1 MIRSRSRSRRSADIW
16 PGFVDAISTLLLVL
30 IFLLTI
36 FVSSEFLL
44 SKLLSNK
51 DDALEGLNIQINQLS
66 ELLSLEK
73 KENKNL
79 ASTISRLNEKLNNT
93 GIASDLLTME
103 FSDLKNKNIELNRL
117 LNTLKDSANKITID
131 NKNLEIKNNNLE
143 NELKELLITLRATT
157 VKLKSVED
165 EVKLSEAAKNQVS
178 VLNMQ
183 IVELRDQLN
192 IIQNL
197 LDINAEDIKKK
208 DIQIIELGKKLN
220 TALAVKVGELNQ
232 YKSEFFGRLR
242 AILGNREDILIVGD
256 RFIFQSE
263 VLFESG
269 SAEVGAE
276 GLIQLR
282 NLSRI
287 LLDITKDI
295 PKDIPW
301 VLQIQGH
308 TDQNPIN
315 TPIYPSNWELSAA
328 RAISV
333 GRVLINTGVDSDK
346 ISVAGFA
353 EFQPLELGSDPASLR
368 KNRRIEIKLT
378 QP

>member
-1 MIRSRSRSRRSADIW
+1 MARSRSRTRRSADIW

-36 FVSSEFLL
+36 FISSEFLL
-44 SKLLSNK
+44 SKLLTNK
-51 DDALEGLNIQINQLS
+51 DDALEDLNVQIYQLS

-73 KENKNL
+73 RENKDL
-79 ASTISRLNEKLNNT
+79 TSTISKLNDKLNDSSVT
-93 GIASDLLTME
+93 SDLLSME
-103 FSDLKNKNIELNRL
+103 FSNLKNKNIELNSL
-117 LNTLKDSANKITID
+117 LNSLKESTSLIKKE
-131 NKNLEIKNNNLE
+131 NKNLDIKNSNIE
-143 NELKELLITLRATT
+143 SELKKLLSTLKATK
-157 VKLKSVED
+157 VNLIKAEE

-178 VLNMQ
+178 LLNMQ
-183 IVELRDQLN
+183 VAELREQLN

-197 LDINAEDIKKK
+197 LDINLEDIKKK
-208 DIQIIELGKKLN
+208 DIQIVELGRKLN
-220 TALAVKVGELNQ
+220 TALAVKVGELTQ

-242 AILGNREDILIVGD
+242 SILGNRDDIQIVGD

-263 VLFESG
+263 VLFASG
-269 SAEVGAE
+269 SAEVAIE
-276 GLIQLR
+276 GVLELTK
-282 NLSRI
+282 LSKI

-295 PKDIPW
+295 PTDIPW

-315 TPIYPSNWELSAA
+315 TPLYPSNWELSAA

-333 GRVLINTGVDSDK
+333 GRVLISSGVSSDK

-353 EFQPLELGSDPASLR
+353 EFQPLELGNSPSSFR

>member
-1 MIRSRSRSRRSADIW
+1 LIRSRSRTRSSADIW

-51 DDALEGLNIQINQLS
+51 DDALEGLNIQINQLT

-79 ASTISRLNEKLNNT
+79 TTTISRLNEKLNNA
-93 GIASDLLTME
+93 GLASDLLSME
-103 FSDLKNKNIELNRL
+103 FSDLKNKNMELNRL
-117 LNTLKDSANKITID
+117 LNSLKDSNSVIKRD
-131 NKNLEIKNNNLE
+131 NIKLETQNDKLE
-143 NELKELLITLRATT
+143 AELKELIITLRATS
-157 VKLKSVED
+157 VKLQTAE
-165 EVKLSEAAKNQVS
+165 EEIKLSEAAKNQVNL
-178 VLNMQ
+178 LNMQ

-197 LDINAEDIKKK
+197 LDINSEEIKKK
-208 DIQIIELGKKLN
+208 DLQIIELGKKLN

-242 AILGNREDILIVGD
+242 SILGNREDILIVGD

-269 SAEVGAE
+269 SAEVGTE

-295 PKDIPW
+295 PNDIPW

-315 TPIYPSNWELSAA
+315 TPLYPSNWELSAA

-333 GRVLINTGVDSDK
+333 GRVLINSGVNSNK

-353 EFQPLELGSDPASLR
+353 EFQPLEFGTDSDSLR

>member
-1 MIRSRSRSRRSADIW
+1 MARSRNRTRRSADIW

-36 FVSSEFLL
+36 FISSEFLL

-51 DDALEGLNIQINQLS
+51 DDALEGLNMQIYQLS

-73 KENKNL
+73 TENKDL
-79 ASTISRLNEKLNNT
+79 TSTISKLNEKLNNSSIT
-93 GIASDLLTME
+93 SDLLSME

-117 LNTLKDSANKITID
+117 LNSLKENTNQIKEE
-131 NKNLEIKNNNLE
+131 NKNLDLKNTNLE
-143 NELKELLITLRATT
+143 SELKDLLSTLRATH
-157 VKLKSVED
+157 VNLIKAEK
-165 EVKLSEAAKNQVS
+165 EVKLSEAAKNQVTI
-178 VLNMQ
+178 LNMQ
-183 IVELRDQLN
+183 IAELREQLN

-197 LDINAEDIKKK
+197 LDINLEEIKQK
-208 DIQIIELGKKLN
+208 DIHIVELGKKLN
-220 TALAVKVGELNQ
+220 TALAVKVGELTQ

-242 AILGNREDILIVGD
+242 AILGNRDDIQIVGD

-263 VLFESG
+263 VLFASG
-269 SAEVGAE
+269 SAEVGIE
-276 GLIQLR
+276 GVVQLTK
-282 NLSRI
+282 LSKI
-287 LLDITKDI
+287 LLDTTKNI

-315 TPIYPSNWELSAA
+315 TLLYPSNWELSAA

-333 GRVLINTGVDSDK
+333 GKVLISSGVLLDK

-353 EFQPLELGSDPASLR
+353 DFQPLELGQDPSSYR

>member
-1 MIRSRSRSRRSADIW
+1 LIRSRSRTRRSADIW

-36 FVSSEFLL
+36 FISSEFLL

-73 KENKNL
+73 KENRNL
-79 ASTISRLNEKLNNT
+79 ANTISRLNEKLNNS
-93 GIASDLLTME
+93 GLASDLLSME
-103 FSDLKNKNIELNRL
+103 FSDLKNKNMELNRL
-117 LNTLKDSANKITID
+117 INSLKESNSVIKKDNIKLETQNDTLET
-131 NKNLEIKNNNLE
+131 
-143 NELKELLITLRATT
+143 ELKELIITLRATS
-157 VKLKSVED
+157 VKLQTAE
-165 EVKLSEAAKNQVS
+165 EEIKLSEAAKNQVDL
-178 VLNMQ
+178 LNMQ

-197 LDINAEDIKKK
+197 LDINSEEIKNK
-208 DIQIIELGKKLN
+208 DLQIIELGKKLN

-315 TPIYPSNWELSAA
+315 TPLYPSNWELSAA

-333 GRVLINTGVDSDK
+333 GRVLINSGVNSDK

-353 EFQPLELGSDPASLR
+353 EFQPLELGSDSASLR

>member
-1 MIRSRSRSRRSADIW
+1 MARSRSRTRRSADIW

-36 FVSSEFLL
+36 FISSEFLL
-44 SKLLSNK
+44 SKLLTNK
-51 DDALEGLNIQINQLS
+51 DDALEDLNIQIYQLS

-73 KENKNL
+73 RENKDL
-79 ASTISRLNEKLNNT
+79 TSTISKLNDKLNDSSLT
-93 GIASDLLTME
+93 SDLLSME
-103 FSDLKNKNIELNRL
+103 FSNLKNKNIELNSL
-117 LNTLKDSANKITID
+117 LNSLKESTSLIKKE
-131 NKNLEIKNNNLE
+131 NKNLDIKNSNIE
-143 NELKELLITLRATT
+143 SELKKLLSTLKATK
-157 VKLKSVED
+157 VNLIKAEE

-178 VLNMQ
+178 LLNMQ
-183 IVELRDQLN
+183 VAELREQLN

-197 LDINAEDIKKK
+197 LDINLEDIKKK
-208 DIQIIELGKKLN
+208 DIQILELGRKLN
-220 TALAVKVGELNQ
+220 TALAVKVGELTQ

-242 AILGNREDILIVGD
+242 SILGNRDDIQIVGD

-263 VLFESG
+263 VLFASG
-269 SAEVGAE
+269 SAEVAIE
-276 GLIQLR
+276 GVLELKK
-282 NLSRI
+282 LSKI

-295 PKDIPW
+295 PTDIPW

-315 TPIYPSNWELSAA
+315 TPLYPSNWELSAA

-333 GRVLINTGVDSDK
+333 GRVLISSGVSSDK

-353 EFQPLELGSDPASLR
+353 EFQPLELGNSPSSFR

>member
-1 MIRSRSRSRRSADIW
+1 MARSRSRTRRSADIW

-36 FVSSEFLL
+36 FISSEFLL
-44 SKLLSNK
+44 SKLLTNK
-51 DDALEGLNIQINQLS
+51 DDALEDLNIQIYQLS

-73 KENKNL
+73 RENKDL
-79 ASTISRLNEKLNNT
+79 TSTISKLNDKLNDSSLT
-93 GIASDLLTME
+93 SDLLSME
-103 FSDLKNKNIELNRL
+103 FSNLKNKNIELNSL
-117 LNTLKDSANKITID
+117 LNSLKASTSQIKEE
-131 NKNLEIKNNNLE
+131 NKNLDIKNSNIE
-143 NELKELLITLRATT
+143 SELKKLLSTLKATK
-157 VKLKSVED
+157 VNLIKAEE

-178 VLNMQ
+178 LLNMQ
-183 IVELRDQLN
+183 VAELREQLN

-197 LDINAEDIKKK
+197 LDINLEDIKKK
-208 DIQIIELGKKLN
+208 DIQIVELGRKLN
-220 TALAVKVGELNQ
+220 TALAVKVGELTQ

-242 AILGNREDILIVGD
+242 SILGNRDDIQIVGD

-263 VLFESG
+263 VLFASG
-269 SAEVGAE
+269 SAEVAIE
-276 GLIQLR
+276 GVLELTK
-282 NLSRI
+282 LSKI

-295 PKDIPW
+295 PTDIPW

-315 TPIYPSNWELSAA
+315 TPLYPSNWELSAA

-333 GRVLINTGVDSDK
+333 GRVLISSGVSSDK

-353 EFQPLELGSDPASLR
+353 EFQPLELGNSPSSFR

>member
-1 MIRSRSRSRRSADIW
+1 MARSRSRTRRSADIW

-36 FVSSEFLL
+36 FISSEFLL
-44 SKLLSNK
+44 SKLLTNK
-51 DDALEGLNIQINQLS
+51 DDALENLNVQIYQLS

-73 KENKNL
+73 RENKDL
-79 ASTISRLNEKLNNT
+79 TSTISKLNDKLNDSSLT
-93 GIASDLLTME
+93 SDLLSME
-103 FSDLKNKNIELNRL
+103 FSNLKNKNIELNSL
-117 LNTLKDSANKITID
+117 LNSLKASTSQIKEE
-131 NKNLEIKNNNLE
+131 NKNLDIKNSNIE
-143 NELKELLITLRATT
+143 SELKKLLSTLKATK
-157 VKLKSVED
+157 VNLIKAEE

-178 VLNMQ
+178 LLNMQ
-183 IVELRDQLN
+183 VAELREQLN

-197 LDINAEDIKKK
+197 LDINLEDIKKK
-208 DIQIIELGKKLN
+208 DIQIVELGRKLN
-220 TALAVKVGELNQ
+220 TALAVKVGELTQ

-242 AILGNREDILIVGD
+242 SILGNRDDIQIVGD

-263 VLFESG
+263 VLFASG
-269 SAEVGAE
+269 SAEVAIE
-276 GLIQLR
+276 GVLELTK
-282 NLSRI
+282 LSKI

-295 PKDIPW
+295 PTDIPW

-315 TPIYPSNWELSAA
+315 TPLYPSNWELSAA

-333 GRVLINTGVDSDK
+333 GKVLISSGVSSDK

-353 EFQPLELGSDPASLR
+353 EFQPLELGNSPSSFR

>member
-1 MIRSRSRSRRSADIW
+1 LARSRNRTRRSADIW

-51 DDALEGLNIQINQLS
+51 DDALEGLNMQIYQLS

-73 KENKNL
+73 TENKDL
-79 ASTISRLNEKLNNT
+79 TRTISKLNEKLNNSSIT
-93 GIASDLLTME
+93 SDLLSME

-117 LNTLKDSANKITID
+117 LNSLKENTNQIKEE
-131 NKNLEIKNNNLE
+131 NKNLDLKNTNLE
-143 NELKELLITLRATT
+143 SELKDLLSTLRATH
-157 VKLKSVED
+157 VNLIKAEK
-165 EVKLSEAAKNQVS
+165 EVKLSEAAKNQVTI
-178 VLNMQ
+178 LNMQ
-183 IVELRDQLN
+183 IAELREQLN

-197 LDINAEDIKKK
+197 LDINLEEIKQK
-208 DIQIIELGKKLN
+208 DIHIVELGKKLN
-220 TALAVKVGELNQ
+220 TALAVKVGELTQ

-242 AILGNREDILIVGD
+242 SILGNRDDIQIVGD

-263 VLFESG
+263 VLFASG
-269 SAEVGAE
+269 SAEVGIE
-276 GLIQLR
+276 GVVQLTK
-282 NLSRI
+282 LSKI
-287 LLDITKDI
+287 LLDTTKNI

-315 TPIYPSNWELSAA
+315 TLLYPSNWELSAA

-333 GRVLINTGVDSDK
+333 GKVLISSGVSSDK

-353 EFQPLELGSDPASLR
+353 EFQPLELGQDPSSYR

>member
-1 MIRSRSRSRRSADIW
+1 MIRSRSRTRSSADIW

-51 DDALEGLNIQINQLS
+51 DDALEGLNIQINQLT

-79 ASTISRLNEKLNNT
+79 TTTISRLNEKLNNA
-93 GIASDLLTME
+93 GLASDLLSME
-103 FSDLKNKNIELNRL
+103 FSDLKNKNMELNRL
-117 LNTLKDSANKITID
+117 LNSLKDSNSVIKRD
-131 NKNLEIKNNNLE
+131 NIKLETQNDKLE
-143 NELKELLITLRATT
+143 AELKELIITLRATS
-157 VKLKSVED
+157 VKLQTAE
-165 EVKLSEAAKNQVS
+165 EEIKLSEAAKNQVNL
-178 VLNMQ
+178 LNMQ

-197 LDINAEDIKKK
+197 LDINSEEIKKK
-208 DIQIIELGKKLN
+208 DLQIIELGKKLN

-242 AILGNREDILIVGD
+242 SILGNREDILIVGD

-269 SAEVGAE
+269 SAEVGRE

-295 PKDIPW
+295 PNDIPW

-315 TPIYPSNWELSAA
+315 TPLYPSNWELSAA

-333 GRVLINTGVDSDK
+333 GRVLINSGVNSNK

-353 EFQPLELGSDPASLR
+353 EFQPLEFGTDSDSLR

>member
-1 MIRSRSRSRRSADIW
+1 LARSRSRTRRSADIW

-36 FVSSEFLL
+36 FISSEFLL
-44 SKLLSNK
+44 SKLLTNK
-51 DDALEGLNIQINQLS
+51 DDALEDLNIQIYQLS

-73 KENKNL
+73 RENKDL
-79 ASTISRLNEKLNNT
+79 TSTISKLNDKLNDSSVT
-93 GIASDLLTME
+93 SDLLSME
-103 FSDLKNKNIELNRL
+103 FSNLKNKNIELNSL
-117 LNTLKDSANKITID
+117 LNSLKASTILIKKE
-131 NKNLEIKNNNLE
+131 NKNLDIKNSNIE
-143 NELKELLITLRATT
+143 SELKKLLSTLKATK
-157 VKLKSVED
+157 VNLIKAEE

-178 VLNMQ
+178 LLNMQ
-183 IVELRDQLN
+183 VAELREQLN

-197 LDINAEDIKKK
+197 LDINLENIKKK
-208 DIQIIELGKKLN
+208 DIQIVELGRKLN
-220 TALAVKVGELNQ
+220 TALAVKVGELTQ

-242 AILGNREDILIVGD
+242 SILGNRDDIQIVGD

-263 VLFESG
+263 VLFASG
-269 SAEVGAE
+269 SAEVAIE
-276 GLIQLR
+276 GVLELTK
-282 NLSRI
+282 LSKI

-295 PKDIPW
+295 PTDIPW

-315 TPIYPSNWELSAA
+315 TPLYPSNWELSAA

-333 GRVLINTGVDSDK
+333 GRVLISSGVSSDK

-353 EFQPLELGSDPASLR
+353 EFQPLEFGNSASSFR

>member
-1 MIRSRSRSRRSADIW
+1 MIRSRGKTRRSTEIW

-79 ASTISRLNEKLNNT
+79 TSTISRLNEKLNNS
-93 GIASDLLTME
+93 GVASDLLAME
-103 FSDLKNKNIELNRL
+103 FTDLKSKNIELNRL
-117 LNTLKDSANKITID
+117 LSVLKDSSNEIKED
-131 NKNLEIKNNNLE
+131 NLNLENKNQDLE
-143 NELKELLITLRATT
+143 NELQELLITLRATN
-157 VKLKSVED
+157 VKLENAEVE
-165 EVKLSEAAKNQVS
+165 VRLSEAAKNQVS
-178 VLNMQ
+178 ILNMQ
-183 IVELRDQLN
+183 ILELRDQLN

-197 LDINAEDIKKK
+197 LNINAEDIKKK

-242 AILGNREDILIVGD
+242 EILGNREDILIVGD

-269 SAEVGAE
+269 SAEVGSE
-276 GLIQLR
+276 GFIQLS
-282 NLSRI
+282 NMSRI

-308 TDQNPIN
+308 TDQNPIS
-315 TPIYPSNWELSAA
+315 TALYPSNWELSAA

-333 GRVLINTGVDSDK
+333 GRVLINSGVDSEK

-353 EFQPLELGSDPASLR
+353 EFQPLEIGSDPASLR

>member
-1 MIRSRSRSRRSADIW
+1 MIRSRSRTRRSADIW

-44 SKLLSNK
+44 SKLLDNK
-51 DDALEGLNIQINQLS
+51 DEALEGLNLQINQLS

-73 KENKNL
+73 RENRDLSN
-79 ASTISRLNEKLNNT
+79 TISRLNNKLNNAGEAT
-93 GIASDLLTME
+93 DLLSME
-103 FSDLKNKNIELNRL
+103 FSDLKNKNLELNRL
-117 LNTLKDSANKITID
+117 LSSLKESTNNIKND
-131 NKNLEIKNNNLE
+131 NKNLETENDNLE
-143 NELKELLITLRATT
+143 NELKELLITLRATS
-157 VKLKSVED
+157 VKLEVAEE
-165 EVKLSEAAKNQVS
+165 EVKLSEAAKNQVN

-192 IIQNL
+192 ILQNL
-197 LDINAEDIKKK
+197 LDMNLEEVKKK
-208 DIQIIELGKKLN
+208 DIQIVELGKKLN

-242 AILGNREDILIVGD
+242 AILGNKEDILIVGD

-269 SAEVGAE
+269 SADIGSE
-276 GLIQLR
+276 GLIQLA

-295 PKDIPW
+295 PDDIPW

-333 GRVLINTGVDSDK
+333 GRVLINSGVDSDK

-353 EFQPLELGSDPASLR
+353 EFQPLALGDDPSSLR

>member
-1 MIRSRSRSRRSADIW
+1 MIRSRNRTRRSADIW

-36 FVSSEFLL
+36 FISSEFLL
-44 SKLLSNK
+44 SKLLSTK
-51 DDALEGLNIQINQLS
+51 DDALDNLNMQIYQLS

-73 KENKNL
+73 RENKDL
-79 ASTISRLNEKLNNT
+79 TSTISNLNDKLNNSSMT
-93 GIASDLLTME
+93 SDLLSME
-103 FSDLKNKNIELNRL
+103 FADLKNKNIEVNRL
-117 LNTLKDSANKITID
+117 LTLLKVSSNQIKEE
-131 NKNLEIKNNNLE
+131 NKNLDIKNTDLE
-143 NELKELLITLRATT
+143 SELKQLLFTLRATQ
-157 VKLKSVED
+157 VNLKKAEQTI
-165 EVKLSEAAKNQVS
+165 KLSEAAKNQVS
-178 VLNMQ
+178 LLNMQ
-183 IVELRDQLN
+183 VSELREQLN

-197 LDINAEDIKKK
+197 LDINLEDIKKK
-208 DIQIIELGKKLN
+208 DIQIVELGRKLN
-220 TALAVKVGELNQ
+220 TALAVKVGELTQ

-242 AILGNREDILIVGD
+242 AILGNRDDIQIVGD

-263 VLFESG
+263 VLFASG
-269 SAEVGAE
+269 SAEVGIE
-276 GLIQLR
+276 GGVQLR
-282 NLSRI
+282 KLSKI

-315 TPIYPSNWELSAA
+315 TVLYPSNWELSAA

-333 GRVLINTGVDSDK
+333 GRVLIISGVSSDK

-353 EFQPLELGSDPASLR
+353 EFQPLEFGNDPASYR

>member
-1 MIRSRSRSRRSADIW
+1 LARSRSRTRRSADIW

-36 FVSSEFLL
+36 FISSEFLL

-51 DDALEGLNIQINQLS
+51 DDALEDLNVQIYQLS

-73 KENKNL
+73 RENKDL
-79 ASTISRLNEKLNNT
+79 TSTISKLNDKLNDSSIT
-93 GIASDLLTME
+93 SDLLSMD
-103 FSDLKNKNIELNRL
+103 FANLKNKNIELNSL
-117 LNTLKDSANKITID
+117 LNALKESTSQIKEE
-131 NKNLEIKNNNLE
+131 NKNLDIQNSNIES
-143 NELKELLITLRATT
+143 ELKKLLYTLKATK
-157 VKLKSVED
+157 VKLIKAEE

-178 VLNMQ
+178 LLNMQ
-183 IVELRDQLN
+183 VSELREQLN
-192 IIQNL
+192 IIQNI
-197 LDINAEDIKKK
+197 LDINLEDIKKK
-208 DIQIIELGKKLN
+208 DIQIVELGRKLN
-220 TALAVKVGELNQ
+220 TALAVKVGELTQ

-242 AILGNREDILIVGD
+242 SILGNRDDIQIVGD

-263 VLFESG
+263 VLFASG
-269 SAEVGAE
+269 SAEVAKE
-276 GLIQLR
+276 GVSELTK
-282 NLSRI
+282 LSKI

-295 PKDIPW
+295 PADIPW

-315 TPIYPSNWELSAA
+315 TPLYPSNWELSAA

-333 GRVLINTGVDSDK
+333 GRVLISSGVSSDK

-353 EFQPLELGSDPASLR
+353 EFQPLEFGSSPASFR

>member
-1 MIRSRSRSRRSADIW
+1 M
-16 PGFVDAISTLLLVL
+16 DAISTLLLVL

-36 FVSSEFLL
+36 FISSEFLL
-44 SKLLSNK
+44 SKLLTNK
-51 DDALEGLNIQINQLS
+51 DDALEDLNIQIYQLS

-73 KENKNL
+73 RENKDL
-79 ASTISRLNEKLNNT
+79 TSTISKLNDKLNDSSVT
-93 GIASDLLTME
+93 SDLLSME
-103 FSDLKNKNIELNRL
+103 FSNLKNKNIELNSL
-117 LNTLKDSANKITID
+117 LNSLKASTSLIKKE
-131 NKNLEIKNNNLE
+131 NKNLDIKNSNIE
-143 NELKELLITLRATT
+143 SELKKLLSTLKATK
-157 VKLKSVED
+157 VNLIKAEE

-178 VLNMQ
+178 LLNMQ
-183 IVELRDQLN
+183 VAELREQLN

-197 LDINAEDIKKK
+197 LDINLEDIKKK
-208 DIQIIELGKKLN
+208 DIQIVELGRKLN
-220 TALAVKVGELNQ
+220 TALAVKVGELTQ

-242 AILGNREDILIVGD
+242 SILGNRDDIQIVGD

-263 VLFESG
+263 VLFASG
-269 SAEVGAE
+269 SAEVAIE
-276 GLIQLR
+276 GVLELTK
-282 NLSRI
+282 LSKI

-295 PKDIPW
+295 PTDIPW

-315 TPIYPSNWELSAA
+315 TPLYPSNWELSAA

-333 GRVLINTGVDSDK
+333 GKVLISSGVSSDK

-353 EFQPLELGSDPASLR
+353 EFQPLELGNSPSSFR

>member
-1 MIRSRSRSRRSADIW
+1 MARSRSRTRRSADIW

-36 FVSSEFLL
+36 FISSEFLL
-44 SKLLSNK
+44 SKLLTNK
-51 DDALEGLNIQINQLS
+51 DDALENLNVQIYQLS

-73 KENKNL
+73 RENKDL
-79 ASTISRLNEKLNNT
+79 TSTISKLNDKLNDSSLT
-93 GIASDLLTME
+93 SDLLSME
-103 FSDLKNKNIELNRL
+103 FSNLKNKNIELNSL
-117 LNTLKDSANKITID
+117 LNSLKASTSQIKEE
-131 NKNLEIKNNNLE
+131 NKNLDIKNSNIE
-143 NELKELLITLRATT
+143 SELKKLLFTLKATQ
-157 VKLKSVED
+157 VNLIKAEE

-178 VLNMQ
+178 LLNMQ
-183 IVELRDQLN
+183 VAELREQLN

-197 LDINAEDIKKK
+197 LDINLEDIKKK
-208 DIQIIELGKKLN
+208 DIQIVELGRKLN
-220 TALAVKVGELNQ
+220 TALAVKVGELTQ

-242 AILGNREDILIVGD
+242 SILGNRDDIQIVGD

-263 VLFESG
+263 VLFASG
-269 SAEVGAE
+269 SAEVAIE
-276 GLIQLR
+276 GVLELTK
-282 NLSRI
+282 LSKI

-295 PKDIPW
+295 PTDIPW

-315 TPIYPSNWELSAA
+315 TPLYPSNWELSAA

-333 GRVLINTGVDSDK
+333 GKVLISSGVSSDK

-353 EFQPLELGSDPASLR
+353 EFQPLELGNSPSSFR

>member
-1 MIRSRSRSRRSADIW
+1 MARSRSRTRRSADIW

-36 FVSSEFLL
+36 FISSEFLL
-44 SKLLSNK
+44 SKLLTNK
-51 DDALEGLNIQINQLS
+51 DDALEDLNIQIYQLS

-73 KENKNL
+73 RENKDL
-79 ASTISRLNEKLNNT
+79 TSTISKLNDKLNDSSIT
-93 GIASDLLTME
+93 SDLLSME
-103 FSDLKNKNIELNRL
+103 FSNLKNKNIELNSL
-117 LNTLKDSANKITID
+117 LNSLKASTSLIKKE
-131 NKNLEIKNNNLE
+131 NKNLDIKNSNIE
-143 NELKELLITLRATT
+143 SELKKLLSTLKATK
-157 VKLKSVED
+157 VNLIKAEE

-178 VLNMQ
+178 LLNMQ
-183 IVELRDQLN
+183 VAELREQLN

-197 LDINAEDIKKK
+197 LDINLEDIKKK
-208 DIQIIELGKKLN
+208 DIQIVELGRKLN
-220 TALAVKVGELNQ
+220 TALAVKVGELTQ

-242 AILGNREDILIVGD
+242 SILGNRDDIQIVGD

-263 VLFESG
+263 VLFASG
-269 SAEVGAE
+269 SAEVAIE
-276 GLIQLR
+276 GVLDLTK
-282 NLSRI
+282 LSKI

-295 PKDIPW
+295 PTDIPW

-315 TPIYPSNWELSAA
+315 TPLYPSNWELSAA

-333 GRVLINTGVDSDK
+333 GRVLISSGVSSDK

-353 EFQPLELGSDPASLR
+353 EFQPLELGNSPSSFR

>member
-1 MIRSRSRSRRSADIW
+1 LARSRSRTRRSADIW

-36 FVSSEFLL
+36 FISSEFLL
-44 SKLLSNK
+44 SKLLTNK
-51 DDALEGLNIQINQLS
+51 DDALEDLNIQIYQLS

-73 KENKNL
+73 RENKDL
-79 ASTISRLNEKLNNT
+79 TSTISKLNDKLNDSSVT
-93 GIASDLLTME
+93 SDLLSME
-103 FSDLKNKNIELNRL
+103 FSNLKNKNIELNSL
-117 LNTLKDSANKITID
+117 LNSLKASTSLIKKE
-131 NKNLEIKNNNLE
+131 NKNLDIKNSNIE
-143 NELKELLITLRATT
+143 SELKKLLSTLKATK
-157 VKLKSVED
+157 VNLIKAEE

-178 VLNMQ
+178 LLNMQ
-183 IVELRDQLN
+183 VAELREQLN

-197 LDINAEDIKKK
+197 LDINLEDIKKK
-208 DIQIIELGKKLN
+208 DIQIVELGRKLN
-220 TALAVKVGELNQ
+220 TALAVKVGELTQ

-242 AILGNREDILIVGD
+242 SILGNRDDIQIVGD

-263 VLFESG
+263 VLFASG
-269 SAEVGAE
+269 SAEVAIE
-276 GLIQLR
+276 GVLELTK
-282 NLSRI
+282 LSKI

-295 PKDIPW
+295 PTDIPW

-315 TPIYPSNWELSAA
+315 TPLYPSNWELSAA

-333 GRVLINTGVDSDK
+333 GKVLISSGVSSDK

-353 EFQPLELGSDPASLR
+353 EFQPLELGNSPSSFR

>member
-1 MIRSRSRSRRSADIW
+1 MARSRNRTRRSADIW

-51 DDALEGLNIQINQLS
+51 DDALEGLNMQIYQLS

-73 KENKNL
+73 RENTDL
-79 ASTISRLNEKLNNT
+79 TSTISKLNEKLNNSSIT
-93 GIASDLLTME
+93 SDLLSME

-117 LNTLKDSANKITID
+117 LNSLKDNTNQIKEE
-131 NKNLEIKNNNLE
+131 NKNLDLKNTNLE
-143 NELKELLITLRATT
+143 SELKNLLSTLRATH
-157 VKLKSVED
+157 VNLIKAEK
-165 EVKLSEAAKNQVS
+165 EVKLSEAAKNQVTI
-178 VLNMQ
+178 LNMQ
-183 IVELRDQLN
+183 IAELREQLN

-197 LDINAEDIKKK
+197 LDINLEEIKQK
-208 DIQIIELGKKLN
+208 DIHIVELGKKLN
-220 TALAVKVGELNQ
+220 TALAVKVGELTQ

-242 AILGNREDILIVGD
+242 SILGNRDDIQIVGD

-263 VLFESG
+263 VLFASG
-269 SAEVGAE
+269 SAEVGIE
-276 GLIQLR
+276 GVVQLTK
-282 NLSRI
+282 LSKI
-287 LLDITKDI
+287 LLDTTKNI

-315 TPIYPSNWELSAA
+315 TLLYPSNWELSAA

-333 GRVLINTGVDSDK
+333 GKVLISSGVSSDK

-353 EFQPLELGSDPASLR
+353 EFQPLELGQDPSSYR

>member
-1 MIRSRSRSRRSADIW
+1 MARSRSRTRRSADIW

-36 FVSSEFLL
+36 FISSEFLL
-44 SKLLSNK
+44 SKLLTNK
-51 DDALEGLNIQINQLS
+51 DDALEDLNIQIYQLS

-73 KENKNL
+73 RENKDLTSTISKLNDKLNDSSVTSDLLSMEFSNLKNKNNELNSLLNSLKASTSLIKKENKNL
-79 ASTISRLNEKLNNT
+79 DI
-93 GIASDLLTME
+93 
-103 FSDLKNKNIELNRL
+103 KNSNIESELKKL
-117 LNTLKDSANKITID
+117 LSTLKATKV
-131 NKNLEIKNNNLE
+131 NLIKAE
-143 NELKELLITLRATT
+143 E
-157 VKLKSVED
+157 

-178 VLNMQ
+178 LLNMQ
-183 IVELRDQLN
+183 VAELREQLN

-197 LDINAEDIKKK
+197 LDINLEDIKKK
-208 DIQIIELGKKLN
+208 DIQIVELGRKLN
-220 TALAVKVGELNQ
+220 TALAVKVGELTQ

-242 AILGNREDILIVGD
+242 SILGNRDDIQIVGD

-263 VLFESG
+263 VLFASG
-269 SAEVGAE
+269 SAEVAIE
-276 GLIQLR
+276 GVLELTK
-282 NLSRI
+282 LSKI

-295 PKDIPW
+295 PTDIPW

-315 TPIYPSNWELSAA
+315 TPLYPSNWELSAA

-333 GRVLINTGVDSDK
+333 GRVLISSGVSSDK

-353 EFQPLELGSDPASLR
+353 EFQPLELGNSPSSFR

>member
-1 MIRSRSRSRRSADIW
+1 LARSRSRTRRSADIW

-36 FVSSEFLL
+36 FISSEFLL
-44 SKLLSNK
+44 SKLLTNK
-51 DDALEGLNIQINQLS
+51 DDALEDLNIQIYQLS

-73 KENKNL
+73 RENKDL
-79 ASTISRLNEKLNNT
+79 TSTISKLNDKLNDSSVT
-93 GIASDLLTME
+93 SDLLSME
-103 FSDLKNKNIELNRL
+103 FSNLKNKNIELNSL
-117 LNTLKDSANKITID
+117 LNSLKASTSLIKKE
-131 NKNLEIKNNNLE
+131 NKNLDIKNSNIE
-143 NELKELLITLRATT
+143 SELKKLLSTLKATK
-157 VKLKSVED
+157 VNLIKAEE

-178 VLNMQ
+178 LLNMQ
-183 IVELRDQLN
+183 VAELREQLN

-197 LDINAEDIKKK
+197 LDINLEDIKKK
-208 DIQIIELGKKLN
+208 DIQIVELGRKLN
-220 TALAVKVGELNQ
+220 TALAVKVGELTQ

-242 AILGNREDILIVGD
+242 SILGNRDDIQIVGD

-263 VLFESG
+263 VLFASG
-269 SAEVGAE
+269 SAEVAIE
-276 GLIQLR
+276 GVLELTK
-282 NLSRI
+282 LSKI

-295 PKDIPW
+295 PTDIPW

-315 TPIYPSNWELSAA
+315 TPLYPSNWELSAA

-333 GRVLINTGVDSDK
+333 GRVLISSGVSSDK

-353 EFQPLELGSDPASLR
+353 EFQPLELGNSPSSFR

>member
-1 MIRSRSRSRRSADIW
+1 LIRSRNRTRRSADIW

-36 FVSSEFLL
+36 FISSEFLL
-44 SKLLSNK
+44 SKLLSTK
-51 DDALEGLNIQINQLS
+51 DDALDDLNIQIYQLS

-73 KENKNL
+73 KENKDL
-79 ASTISRLNEKLNNT
+79 TSTISILNNKLNDSSMT
-93 GIASDLLTME
+93 SDLLSME
-103 FSDLKNKNIELNRL
+103 FADLKNKNIEVNRL
-117 LNTLKDSANKITID
+117 LTLLKESSNQIKEE
-131 NKNLEIKNNNLE
+131 NKNLDIKNTDIE
-143 NELKELLITLRATT
+143 SELKQLLFTLRATQ
-157 VKLKSVED
+157 VNLIKAEQKI
-165 EVKLSEAAKNQVS
+165 KLSEAAKNQVS
-178 VLNMQ
+178 LLNMQ
-183 IVELRDQLN
+183 VLELREQLN

-197 LDINAEDIKKK
+197 LDINLENIQKK
-208 DIQIIELGKKLN
+208 DLQIIALGKKLN
-220 TALAVKVGELNQ
+220 TALAVKVGELTQ

-242 AILGNREDILIVGD
+242 AILGSRNDIQIVGD

-263 VLFESG
+263 VLFASG
-269 SAEVGAE
+269 SAEVGIE
-276 GLIQLR
+276 GGMELR
-282 NLSRI
+282 KLSKI

-315 TPIYPSNWELSAA
+315 TPLYPSNWELSAA

-333 GRVLINTGVDSDK
+333 GRVLILSGVSSDK

-353 EFQPLELGSDPASLR
+353 EFQPLEFGNDPASYR

>member
-1 MIRSRSRSRRSADIW
+1 MARSRNRTRRSADIW

-51 DDALEGLNIQINQLS
+51 DDALEGLNMQIYQLS

-73 KENKNL
+73 RENTDL
-79 ASTISRLNEKLNNT
+79 TSTISKLNEKLNNSSIT
-93 GIASDLLTME
+93 SDLLSME

-117 LNTLKDSANKITID
+117 LNSLKENTNQIKEE
-131 NKNLEIKNNNLE
+131 NKNLDLKNTNLE
-143 NELKELLITLRATT
+143 SELKNLLSTLRATH
-157 VKLKSVED
+157 VNLIKAEK
-165 EVKLSEAAKNQVS
+165 EVKLSEAAKNQVTI
-178 VLNMQ
+178 LNMQ
-183 IVELRDQLN
+183 IAELREQLN

-197 LDINAEDIKKK
+197 LDINLEEIKQK
-208 DIQIIELGKKLN
+208 DIHIMELGKKLN
-220 TALAVKVGELNQ
+220 TALAVKVGELTQ

-242 AILGNREDILIVGD
+242 SILGNRDDIQIVGD

-263 VLFESG
+263 VLFASG
-269 SAEVGAE
+269 SAEVGIE
-276 GLIQLR
+276 GVVQLTK
-282 NLSRI
+282 LSKI
-287 LLDITKDI
+287 LLDTTKNI

-315 TPIYPSNWELSAA
+315 TLLYPSNWELSAA

-333 GRVLINTGVDSDK
+333 GKVLISSGVSSDK

-353 EFQPLELGSDPASLR
+353 EFQPLELGQDPSSYR

>member
-1 MIRSRSRSRRSADIW
+1 MARSRSRTRRSADIW

-36 FVSSEFLL
+36 FISSEFLL
-44 SKLLSNK
+44 SKLLTNK
-51 DDALEGLNIQINQLS
+51 DDALENLNVQIYQLS

-73 KENKNL
+73 RENKDL
-79 ASTISRLNEKLNNT
+79 TSTISKLNDKLNDSSLT
-93 GIASDLLTME
+93 SDLLSME
-103 FSDLKNKNIELNRL
+103 FSNLKNKNIELNSL
-117 LNTLKDSANKITID
+117 LNSLKASTSQIKEE
-131 NKNLEIKNNNLE
+131 NKNLDIKNSNIE
-143 NELKELLITLRATT
+143 SELKKLLFTLKATQ
-157 VKLKSVED
+157 VNLIKAEE

-178 VLNMQ
+178 LLNMQ
-183 IVELRDQLN
+183 VAELREQLN

-197 LDINAEDIKKK
+197 LDINLEDIKKK
-208 DIQIIELGKKLN
+208 DIQIVELGRKLN
-220 TALAVKVGELNQ
+220 TALAVKVGELTQ

-242 AILGNREDILIVGD
+242 SILGNRDDIQIVGD

-263 VLFESG
+263 VLFASG
-269 SAEVGAE
+269 SAEVAIE
-276 GLIQLR
+276 GVLELTK
-282 NLSRI
+282 LSKI

-295 PKDIPW
+295 PTDIPW

-315 TPIYPSNWELSAA
+315 TPLYPSNWELSAA

-333 GRVLINTGVDSDK
+333 GRVLISSGVSSDK

-353 EFQPLELGSDPASLR
+353 EFQPLELGNSPSSFR

>member
-1 MIRSRSRSRRSADIW
+1 MARSRSRTRRSADIW

-36 FVSSEFLL
+36 FISSEFLL
-44 SKLLSNK
+44 SKLLTNK
-51 DDALEGLNIQINQLS
+51 DDALENLNVQIYQLS

-73 KENKNL
+73 RENKDL
-79 ASTISRLNEKLNNT
+79 TSTISKLNDKLNDSSLT
-93 GIASDLLTME
+93 SDLLSME
-103 FSDLKNKNIELNRL
+103 FSNLKNKNIELNSL
-117 LNTLKDSANKITID
+117 LNSLKASTSQIKEE
-131 NKNLEIKNNNLE
+131 NKNLDIKNSNIE
-143 NELKELLITLRATT
+143 SELKKLLFTLKATQ
-157 VKLKSVED
+157 VNLIKAEE

-178 VLNMQ
+178 LLNMQ
-183 IVELRDQLN
+183 VAELREQLN

-197 LDINAEDIKKK
+197 LDINLENIKKK
-208 DIQIIELGKKLN
+208 DIQIVELGRKLN
-220 TALAVKVGELNQ
+220 TALAVKVGELTQ

-242 AILGNREDILIVGD
+242 SILGNRDDIQIVGD

-263 VLFESG
+263 VLFASG
-269 SAEVGAE
+269 SAEVAIE
-276 GLIQLR
+276 GVLELTK
-282 NLSRI
+282 LSKI

-295 PKDIPW
+295 PTDIPW

-315 TPIYPSNWELSAA
+315 TPLYPSNWELSAA

-333 GRVLINTGVDSDK
+333 GRVLISSGVSSDK

-353 EFQPLELGSDPASLR
+353 EFQPLELGNSPSSFR

>member
-1 MIRSRSRSRRSADIW
+1 MARSRNRTRRSADIW

-36 FVSSEFLL
+36 FISSEFLL

-51 DDALEGLNIQINQLS
+51 DDALEGLNMQIYQLS

-73 KENKNL
+73 TENKDL
-79 ASTISRLNEKLNNT
+79 TSTISKLNEKLNNSSIT
-93 GIASDLLTME
+93 SDLLSME

-117 LNTLKDSANKITID
+117 LNSLKENTNQIKEE
-131 NKNLEIKNNNLE
+131 NKNLDLKNTNLE
-143 NELKELLITLRATT
+143 SELKDLLSTLRATH
-157 VKLKSVED
+157 VNLIKAEK
-165 EVKLSEAAKNQVS
+165 EVKLSEAAKNQVTI
-178 VLNMQ
+178 LNMQ
-183 IVELRDQLN
+183 IAELREQLN

-197 LDINAEDIKKK
+197 LDINLEEIKQK
-208 DIQIIELGKKLN
+208 DIHIVELGKKLN
-220 TALAVKVGELNQ
+220 TALAVKVGELTQ

-242 AILGNREDILIVGD
+242 SILGNRDDIQIVGD

-263 VLFESG
+263 VLFASG
-269 SAEVGAE
+269 SAEVGIE
-276 GLIQLR
+276 GIVQLTK
-282 NLSRI
+282 LSKI
-287 LLDITKDI
+287 LLDTTKNI

-315 TPIYPSNWELSAA
+315 TLLYPSNWELSAA

-333 GRVLINTGVDSDK
+333 GKVLISSGVSSDK

-353 EFQPLELGSDPASLR
+353 EFQPLELGQDPSSYR

>member
-1 MIRSRSRSRRSADIW
+1 MIRSRGKTRRSTEIW

-51 DDALEGLNIQINQLS
+51 EDALEGLNIQINQLS

-79 ASTISRLNEKLNNT
+79 TSTISRLNEKLNNS
-93 GIASDLLTME
+93 GVASDLLAME
-103 FSDLKNKNIELNRL
+103 FTDLKSKNIELNRL
-117 LNTLKDSANKITID
+117 LSVLKDSSNEIKED
-131 NKNLEIKNNNLE
+131 NLNLENKNQDLE
-143 NELKELLITLRATT
+143 NELQELLITLRATN
-157 VKLKSVED
+157 VKLENAEVE
-165 EVKLSEAAKNQVS
+165 VRLSEAAKNQVS
-178 VLNMQ
+178 ILNMQ
-183 IVELRDQLN
+183 ILELRDQLN

-197 LDINAEDIKKK
+197 LNINAEDIKKK

-242 AILGNREDILIVGD
+242 EILGNREDILIVGD

-269 SAEVGAE
+269 SAEVGSE
-276 GLIQLR
+276 GFIQLS
-282 NLSRI
+282 NMSRI

-295 PKDIPW
+295 PRDIPW

-308 TDQNPIN
+308 TDQNPIS
-315 TPIYPSNWELSAA
+315 TALYPSNWELSAA

-333 GRVLINTGVDSDK
+333 GRVLINSGVDSEK

-353 EFQPLELGSDPASLR
+353 EFQPLEIGSDPASLR

>member
-1 MIRSRSRSRRSADIW
+1 MIRSRGKTRRSTEIW

-79 ASTISRLNEKLNNT
+79 TSTISRLNEKLNNS
-93 GIASDLLTME
+93 GVASDLLAME

-117 LNTLKDSANKITID
+117 LIALKNSTN
-131 NKNLEIKNNNLE
+131 EIKEDNINLGNQNLDLE
-143 NELKELLITLRATT
+143 NELKELLITLRATS
-157 VKLKSVED
+157 VKLETAEA

-197 LDINAEDIKKK
+197 LDINAEEIKNK
-208 DIQIIELGKKLN
+208 DIQIVELGKKLN

-242 AILGNREDILIVGD
+242 EILGNREDILIVGD

-269 SAEVGAE
+269 SAEVGSE
-276 GLIQLR
+276 GFIQLI
-282 NLSRI
+282 NMSRI

-295 PKDIPW
+295 PEDIPW

-308 TDQNPIN
+308 TDQNPIS
-315 TPIYPSNWELSAA
+315 TALYPSNWELSAA

-333 GRVLINTGVDSDK
+333 GRVLINSGVDSDK

-353 EFQPLELGSDPASLR
+353 EFQPLEIGSDPASLR

>member
-1 MIRSRSRSRRSADIW
+1 MARSRNRTRRSADIW

-51 DDALEGLNIQINQLS
+51 DDALEGLNMQIYQLS

-73 KENKNL
+73 KENKDL
-79 ASTISRLNEKLNNT
+79 TSTISKLNEKLNNSSIT
-93 GIASDLLTME
+93 SDLLSME

-117 LNTLKDSANKITID
+117 LNSLKENTNQIKEE
-131 NKNLEIKNNNLE
+131 NKNLDLKNTNLE
-143 NELKELLITLRATT
+143 SELKDLLSTLRATH
-157 VKLKSVED
+157 VNLIKAEK
-165 EVKLSEAAKNQVS
+165 EVKLSEAAKNQVTI
-178 VLNMQ
+178 LNMQ
-183 IVELRDQLN
+183 IAELREQLN

-197 LDINAEDIKKK
+197 LDINLEEIKQK
-208 DIQIIELGKKLN
+208 DIHIVELGKKLN
-220 TALAVKVGELNQ
+220 TALAVKVGELTQ

-242 AILGNREDILIVGD
+242 SILGNRDDIQIVGD

-263 VLFESG
+263 VLFASG
-269 SAEVGAE
+269 SAEVGIE
-276 GLIQLR
+276 GVIQLTK
-282 NLSRI
+282 LSKI
-287 LLDITKDI
+287 LLDTTKNI

-315 TPIYPSNWELSAA
+315 TLLYPSNWELSAA

-333 GRVLINTGVDSDK
+333 GKVLISSGVSSDK

-353 EFQPLELGSDPASLR
+353 EFQPLELGQDPSSYR

>member
-1 MIRSRSRSRRSADIW
+1 MARSRNRTRRSADIW

-36 FVSSEFLL
+36 FIASEFIL

-51 DDALEGLNIQINQLS
+51 DDALEGLNMQIYQLS

-73 KENKNL
+73 TENKDL
-79 ASTISRLNEKLNNT
+79 TSTISKLNEKLNNSSIT
-93 GIASDLLTME
+93 SDLLSME

-117 LNTLKDSANKITID
+117 LNSLKENTNQIKEE
-131 NKNLEIKNNNLE
+131 NKNLDLKNTNLE
-143 NELKELLITLRATT
+143 SELKDLLSTLRATH
-157 VKLKSVED
+157 VNLIKAEK
-165 EVKLSEAAKNQVS
+165 EVKLSEAAKNQVTI
-178 VLNMQ
+178 LNMQ
-183 IVELRDQLN
+183 IAELREQLN

-197 LDINAEDIKKK
+197 LDINLEEIKQK
-208 DIQIIELGKKLN
+208 DIHIVELGKKLN
-220 TALAVKVGELNQ
+220 TALAIKVGELTQ

-242 AILGNREDILIVGD
+242 SILGNRDDIQIVGD

-263 VLFESG
+263 VLFASG
-269 SAEVGAE
+269 SAEVGIE
-276 GLIQLR
+276 GIVQLTK
-282 NLSRI
+282 LSKI
-287 LLDITKDI
+287 LLDTTKNI

-315 TPIYPSNWELSAA
+315 TLLYPSNWELSAA

-333 GRVLINTGVDSDK
+333 GKVLISSGVSSDK

-353 EFQPLELGSDPASLR
+353 EFQPLELGQDPSSYR

>member
-1 MIRSRSRSRRSADIW
+1 MASSRNRTRRSADIW

-51 DDALEGLNIQINQLS
+51 DDALEGLNMQIYQLS

-73 KENKNL
+73 TENKDL
-79 ASTISRLNEKLNNT
+79 TSTISKLNEKLNNSSIT
-93 GIASDLLTME
+93 SDLLSME

-117 LNTLKDSANKITID
+117 LNSLKENTNQIKEE
-131 NKNLEIKNNNLE
+131 NKNLDLKNTNLE
-143 NELKELLITLRATT
+143 SELKDLLSTLRATH
-157 VKLKSVED
+157 VNLIKAEK
-165 EVKLSEAAKNQVS
+165 EVKLSEAAKNQVTI
-178 VLNMQ
+178 LNMQ
-183 IVELRDQLN
+183 IAELREQLN

-197 LDINAEDIKKK
+197 LDINLEEIKQK
-208 DIQIIELGKKLN
+208 DIHIVELGKKLN
-220 TALAVKVGELNQ
+220 TALAVKVGELTQ

-242 AILGNREDILIVGD
+242 SILGNRDDIQIVGD

-263 VLFESG
+263 VLFASG
-269 SAEVGAE
+269 SAEVGIE
-276 GLIQLR
+276 GVVQLTK
-282 NLSRI
+282 LSKI
-287 LLDITKDI
+287 LLDTTKNI

-315 TPIYPSNWELSAA
+315 TLLYPSNWELSAA

-333 GRVLINTGVDSDK
+333 GKVLISSGVSSDK

-353 EFQPLELGSDPASLR
+353 EFQPLELGQDPSSYR